1 MKECMGCGACAA
13 ICPVNCIEMKSDAAG
28 FLYPEVD
35 KGKCIGCNRCEAVC
49 PIRHDIPV
57 YGQREPEA
65 FAAKIT
71 EDDILKKSTSG
82 GIFSSLARQWNGIV
96 FGAVMKEDY
105 SVVIEAA
112 EDFGR
117 MQGSKYVQSSTADS
131 YETVKCYLE
140 EKKKVLYTGLPCQ
153 IAGLKMFLGK
163 DYDNLLCV
171 DIVCHG
177 SPSMGLF
184 QDYIADLEKDYGPL
198 EDYRFETKRRRW
210 SPAIEKEVTFKA
222 GGTVHNRDFTE
233 DSYLYSFCKEES
245 YRSYCYHCKFSGMPR
260 VSDITIG
267 DFFGYGMIT
276 PKKINPKAGISMVL
290 VNTEKGREVWN
301 ALPDVDRHSVSLY
314 SCLIVNHN
322 LWKPTG
328 PNKNSEQ
335 FYAVYQ
341 EGGYS
346 QIKANTVKRCK
357 NAAVRIKKWIRH
369 LFPSVAAGMMLRE
382 KKKQHENVRRV
393 IKKIKL
399 ETSGE
404 LEEYKN

>member
-13 ICPVNCIEMKSDAAG
+13 ICPVDCIVMESDEAG

-35 KGKCIGCNRCEAVC
+35 KEKCINCNRCEAVC
-49 PIRHDIPV
+49 PVQHEIPV
-57 YGQREPEA
+57 YGEKEPEA

-71 EDDILKKSTSG
+71 EENTLKKSTSG
-82 GIFSSLARQWNGIV
+82 GIFSSLARQWNGVV

-112 EDFGR
+112 EDFHC

-131 YETVKCYLE
+131 YQRVKRYLDE
-140 EKKKVLYTGLPCQ
+140 RKKVLYTGLPCQ

-184 QDYIADLEKDYGPL
+184 QDYIADLEKQYGPL
-198 EDYRFETKRRRW
+198 QEYRFETKRRRW
-210 SPAIEKEVTFKA
+210 SPAIEKEVYFKA
-222 GGTVHNRDFTE
+222 GDTAYYRDFTE
-233 DSYLYSFCKEES
+233 DSFLFSFCKEES
-245 YRSYCYHCKFSGMPR
+245 YRSYCYDCKFSSMPR

-290 VNTEKGREVWN
+290 VNTEKGEEVWN
-301 ALPDVDRHSVSLY
+301 ALPNVDRHSVSLY

-328 PNKNSEQ
+328 ANKKSEK
-335 FYAVYQ
+335 FYDVYKSQ
-341 EGGYS
+341 GYS
-346 QIKANTVKRCK
+346 GIKEDMMKRSG
-357 NAAVRIKKWIRH
+357 NVPVRIKKWIRH
-369 LFPSVAAGMMLRE
+369 LFPSVAAGLMLRE
-382 KKKQHENVRRV
+382 KKKQHKNVLKV
-393 IKKIKL
+393 IQKIK
-399 ETSGE
+399 EKKGE
-404 LEEYKN
+404 ESEKH